1 MSVKVFPA
9 VDIMNGKVVRLF
21 KGRPET
27 AKAYTSLGDPVAVA
41 KKWEYEG
48 ADGLHVID
56 LDAALRRGDN
66 SATIFEIVQAVK
78 IPVHVGG
85 GIRSEETAEKFLN
98 MGVDRIIIGT
108 LAFKRPKILAKLVEK
123 FGDSV
128 IVALDYGE
136 NGKVM
141 IEGWRK
147 NIQLDVENA
156 IQRFLKLKIK
166 TFLLTSVSKD
176 GTLEGV
182 SVDVVKKACA
192 YEGVYVIAAGGVGS
206 LKDLMLLK
214 NVGVYGVVIGK
225 ALYEGAFSLK
235 DALKIAR
242 EHGVQA

>member
-1 MSVKVFPA
+1 
-9 VDIMNGKVVRLF
+9 MNGKVVRLF

>member
-1 MSVKVFPA
+1 MKVFPA

>member
-1 MSVKVFPA
+1 MKVFPA
-9 VDIMNGKVVRLF
+9 VDLMDGRVMRLSM
-21 KGRPET
+21 GRPET

-41 KKWEYEG
+41 KKWEGEG
-48 ADGLHVID
+48 ADGLHVVD
-56 LDAALRRGDN
+56 LDAALCKGDN
-66 SATIFEIVQAVK
+66 SATIFEIVKAVK

-85 GIRSEETAEKFLN
+85 GIRSEETAEKFLS
-98 MGVDRIIIGT
+98 MGADKIIIGT

-123 FGDSV
+123 FGDSI

-141 IEGWRK
+141 VEGWRK
-147 NIQLDVENA
+147 TVQFHVEDA

-166 TFLLTSVSKD
+166 TFLLTSVSRD

-182 SVDVVKKACA
+182 SVDIVKKACA
-192 YEGVYVIAAGGVGS
+192 YEGVNVIAAGGVSS

-214 NVGVYGVVIGK
+214 NAGVYGVVIGK

-242 EHGVQA
+242 EHEVQT